1 MSPHVATVVATW
13 FGAGLLPK
21 APGTWASVAALPPG
35 LTLIWAGGPWLLAL
49 GVVLISAAGVWASG
63 AYATRVEL
71 DDPSQ
76 IVVDEV
82 AGQWLALLPMAVVSW
97 QAVAVAFVLFRIADI
112 FKPWPASWADRE
124 LDGGL
129 GVMADDWIAGIF
141 AGLGLWLLQSGGVV

>member
-1 MSPHVATVVATW
+1 M
-13 FGAGLLPK
+13 
-21 APGTWASVAALPPG
+21 
-35 LTLIWAGGPWLLAL
+35 AL